1 MLAHYPYECVSA
13 GLSIKALHGGRNFVY
28 CSSRSYSRN
37 HFRSVRRV
45 FVFIKHECHI
55 RISPKLQSIIQRDG
69 ETYVGVLLFRL
80 FVRALYEPPH
90 LHVFQE
96 LLGLCV
102 KKLLLIYAGYHY
114 GEDSPVG
121 RPSLSLLRR
130 KARLPFIDRLMSR
143 YGYLYFYSGVAEL
156 FVDCVERLV
165 EFLLLGRRKRYLLLF
180 GRRFYPRR
188 VKDPRQHSKKVSGLI
203 SGWIIKPVPVV
214 VAAGQTLR
222 VPLADSMRTVL
233 YATITVCRRLGSDQY
248 HAAIRILGNRTR
260 YPLADHLIFNALL
273 YYAFNVPTAPEVGY
287 FLSGWSLWALGRRR
301 SLRSRR
307 HLRKPF
313 GRRPD
318 ILNRRAAASRLG
330 PDSAIEKPDELK
342 T

>member
-1 MLAHYPYECVSA
+1 M
-13 GLSIKALHGGRNFVY
+13 F
-28 CSSRSYSRN
+28 
-37 HFRSVRRV
+37 V
-45 FVFIKHECHI
+45 FVEHECHI
-55 RISPKLQSIIQRDG
+55 SISPRLQSVVQRDG
-69 ETYVGVLLFRL
+69 EAYVGVLLLRL
-80 FVRALYEPPH
+80 FVRALQEPPH

-96 LLGLCV
+96 LLGLRV
-102 KKLLLIYAGYHY
+102 KKLLRIYAGYHY
-114 GEDSPVG
+114 GEESTVG

-130 KARLPFIDRLMSR
+130 KARLPFIERLVSR

-188 VKDPRQHSKKVSGLI
+188 VKDPRQHSKKVSALI
-203 SGWIIKPVPVV
+203 SGRIIKPVPVV

-222 VPLADSMRTVL
+222 VPLTDSMRTVL
-233 YATITVCRRLGSDQY
+233 YAAVTVCLRLGSDQY
-248 HAAIRILGNRTR
+248 HIAIRILGNRTR

-287 FLSGWSLWALGRRR
+287 FLSSWSLLTSCCSRFLRGRR
-301 SLRSRR
+301 
-307 HLRKPF
+307 HFRKPF

-318 ILNRRAAASRLG
+318 VLNRSAAASRLG
-330 PDSAIEKPDELK
+330 PDAVVEEPDELK
-342 T
+342 SRSSSAQSSEHVSRRIA